1 MPVPKSRPGDGRDSL
16 MVSLVVEED
25 AVVLMVVFQDLE
37 RALLGLRACPW
48 GLKIKP
54 TPSEE
59 HSVLLQSTAGS
70 GLEFWLLVSSSEAI
84 VLACSDG
91 LGTFQHTYAPHLS
104 LLCLDLQLT

>member
-1 MPVPKSRPGDGRDSL
+1 

-59 HSVLLQSTAGS
+59 FAGRWREEHPVL
-70 GLEFWLLVSSSEAI
+70 SSSI
-84 VLACSDG
+84 RRWFRTGVLATS
-91 LGTFQHTYAPHLS
+91 F
-104 LLCLDLQLT
+104 LQ